1 MRKKLSDMLC
11 RFAWVASTA
20 ALSVHLTCVEP
31 VLAAEDSELKRVK
44 ITGYCLQGTTAS
56 GIETQDG
63 ICAYRPEDIGKT
75 CRVYD
80 ADGELIGEYL
90 IADTGKRGGG
100 VRAGT
105 TVDIWKPTREEC
117 RALTQNGYIEI
128 LEPEEETEAA
138 TAGTVTAQDA
148 K

>member
-1 MRKKLSDMLC
+1 MRKKLSDILC
-11 RFAWVASTA
+11 RCAWVGSTA
-20 ALSVHLTCVEP
+20 ALCVHLICIEP
-31 VLAAEDSELKRVK
+31 VLAAEDPVLSWRKVK
-44 ITGYCLQGTTAS
+44 ITGYCLTGTTAS

-63 ICAYRPEDIGKT
+63 ICAFRPADIGKR

-117 RALTQNGYIEI
+117 KALTQNGYIEI
-128 LEPEEETEAA
+128 IEKTETAA
-138 TAGTVTAQDA
+138 AGTTAA
-148 K
+148 H

>member
-1 MRKKLSDMLC
+1 MQRKLSDILC
-11 RFAWVASTA
+11 RCAWVGSTV
-20 ALSVHLTCVEP
+20 ALSVHLICVEP
-31 VLAAEDSELKRVK
+31 VLAAESSDLKRVK

-80 ADGELIGEYL
+80 AEGELIGEYL
-90 IADTGKRGGG
+90 IADTGKKGGG

-105 TVDIWKPTREEC
+105 TVDIWKPTKEEC
-117 RALTQNGYIEI
+117 RALTQSGYIEI
-128 LEPEEETEAA
+128 IEDKAQAA
-138 TAGTVTAQDA
+138 VAGTTTAH
-148 K
+148 

>member
-1 MRKKLSDMLC
+1 MRKRLSDILC
-11 RFAWVASTA
+11 RCAWVASTA
-20 ALSVHLTCVEP
+20 ALSVYLTCVEP
-31 VLAAEDSELKRVK
+31 VLAAESAELKRVK

-63 ICAYRPEDIGKT
+63 ICAYRPQDIGKT

-80 ADGELIGEYL
+80 ADGGLIGEYL
-90 IADTGKRGGG
+90 IADTGKKGGG

-128 LEPEEETEAA
+128 IEKTETAA
-138 TAGTVTAQDA
+138 AGTTAA
-148 K
+148 H